1 MAAIKQEM
9 KLGLIVENPKEMAAI
24 KQEMKLGLIVE
35 NPEH

>member
-9 KLGLIVENPKEMAAI
+9 KWSLIVENPKEMAAI